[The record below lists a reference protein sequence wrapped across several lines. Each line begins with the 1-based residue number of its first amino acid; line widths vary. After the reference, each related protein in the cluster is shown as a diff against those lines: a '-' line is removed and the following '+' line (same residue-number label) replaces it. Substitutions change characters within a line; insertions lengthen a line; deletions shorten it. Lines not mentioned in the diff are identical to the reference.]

1 MSLLRDLV
9 ATLGDAMRL
18 SSDLMR
24 YKLEAQAQAVK
35 RKAGR
40 LGLCLS
46 LYLAA
51 ALVIGTGL
59 GFVLYGVFV
68 LLSREVGAGVAG
80 LIVGGSLGLIAVVL
94 LLAARNAAR
103 RL

>member
-24 YKLEAQAQAVK
+24 CKLDAQTQVLK

-51 ALVIGTGL
+51 ALVIGTGV
-59 GFVLYGVFV
+59 GFILHGVFI
-68 LLSREVGAGVAG
+68 LAARAVGAGLAG
-80 LIVGGSLGLIAVVL
+80 LIVGGTLGLIAVVL
-94 LLAARNAAR
+94 LRSARSAAKK
-103 RL
+103 L

>member
-9 ATLGDAMRL
+9 ATVGDALRL

-24 YKLEAQAQAVK
+24 YKVEVQAKALK
-35 RKAGR
+35 RSAGR

-46 LYLAA
+46 LYFAA
-51 ALVIGTGL
+51 ALVIGTGV
-59 GFVLYGVFV
+59 GFVLYGVFILV
-68 LLSREVGAGVAG
+68 ARATGLGLAG
-80 LIVGGSLGLIAVVL
+80 LIVGVSLWLIAVL
-94 LLAARNAAR
+94 LLVAGRSAAK

>member
-1 MSLLRDLV
+1 MSLLRDFV

-24 YKLEAQAQAVK
+24 YKLDAQTQVLK
-35 RKAGR
+35 RKAGH

-51 ALVIGTGL
+51 ALVIGTGV
-59 GFVLYGVFV
+59 GFVLYGVFI
-68 LLSREVGAGVAG
+68 LAARAVGAGLAG
-80 LIVGGSLGLIAVVL
+80 LIVGGTLGLIAVVL
-94 LLAARNAAR
+94 LLAARSAAKK
-103 RL
+103 L